1 MSINWEAIK
10 KNAKKKDEQQYEA
23 MKKDVSKTAQ
33 KSVGEKGSLVTM
45 PKVSGNVGS
54 EERTGAAP
62 SQPVAEN
69 VQDGEQRGFFDRAG
83 DTLRGTVSRQESGY
97 AGALEKLTAGLGRV
111 GSWIQDRK
119 DEQQA
124 EQDRQYLAKYQQ
136 DLADALAAGDEKA
149 AKTAQLRIN
158 SVKYRLKTNGDMGDY
173 YDQVNAE
180 AVQKLDAI
188 ADKKGAEA
196 DAAFRRAKDG
206 AGVLGGLAVD
216 AGSALADV
224 LGDAGANILVPGLGT
239 AGRVV
244 RGFGNASEAAEEK
257 GFGLGTQML
266 YGAGMAGIGEGVNR
280 LFGGNPILE
289 KATGKGALDDL
300 IMPTLGK
307 TLPGRMVKSGLGE
320 GIEEGTEDILDALY
334 QRVLLGEK
342 ADPFSWKETGYDAL
356 VGGIV
361 GGLTGISGPKLTDEN
376 GNWYDATGKK
386 NPGGSMVFGQ
396 NKSPDTASDGH
407 AAAPQD
413 TVAGSELSENRVSQI
428 RGRNNGKIEETV
440 RVPELRMPQ
449 LIDPMASTA
458 NKAAPNNTVQ
468 RIAEPDIMP
477 KLTRHDEG
485 QPSMG
490 RPFSGLSQKQREGKD
505 IMPKLSDPLAKP
517 SNPQINRSGLN
528 VDDDIMPKLDDGLG
542 AANVNSLNTDY
553 DRLQAQS
560 DSFHPEGANAARP
573 VDVPIRDFA
582 GQRVSKSASTVM
594 GAEAIPDSV
603 IPQLEQMVADGQLSY
618 ASKGDSAAINNARRL
633 VADNGFDGA
642 LERFRFAVT
651 SGKVSKDT
659 VVLGQTL
666 MNNAANAGDGKALAE
681 ILSLYQSLNT
691 NAGQAVQAASILRKL
706 SPEAQ
711 LYGIQKTVSSMNDN
725 LQKAQRDFPG
735 AEIDTA
741 LIDKFLAQTDQA
753 GRDAVMEEIYQNV
766 ADQVPSTWRDKW
778 NAWRYLAMLGNP
790 RTHIRNIVGNVGF
803 QPVRIVKDKIATA
816 MEAAFSAAGLNV
828 ERTKSFVVSP
838 ALYRA
843 AWNDYSNAAGVLGG
857 SKYDNVRG
865 EIQNR
870 RRVFNTGVLEAA
882 RKGNG
887 AALELED
894 AVFKRITYAD
904 ALAGYLQANG
914 VTAAQMESGQM
925 DSTLL
930 SRARDYAAQ
939 EALKATYQDSN
950 VISERTSR
958 IAKSMGIVGDAVM
971 PFQRTPANILSRAL
985 EYSPAGLIKSLTR
998 DLAKVKAGKMS
1009 ASQAMDNIA
1018 AGLTGSGL
1026 FGLGMH
1032 LFALGLVTGGQDSGE
1047 DDKWSSLLG
1056 HQGYALELP
1065 GGTSITLD
1073 WLAPES
1079 LPFFMG
1085 VEFMSAVGEDGFQT
1099 NDIIDA
1105 VKSVA
1110 NPMLELSMLQ
1120 GVNDLIES
1128 VQFAEDKPLMAIIPS
1143 VITSYFSQ
1151 AVPTLFGQLERS
1163 GESIRMTTYTDKNS
1177 SLHPDIQYAI
1187 GRASSRIPGLDYT
1200 QIPYIDA
1207 WGREEES
1214 GDLVERTVNNLL
1226 NPAYVSQVEVD
1237 DVERELQRLRDA
1249 TGETS
1254 VFPDRAERYITVD
1267 SERKDLTAKE
1277 YVSYAKA
1284 LGQER
1289 YNLIRQAISSPAYR
1303 TMSDS
1308 DKTRYID
1315 RIYDYSKQIAK
1326 SSVSG
1331 YTVDPWVENARN
1343 AQRDIRVSPVE
1354 YMALYEKY
1362 GSDIMCG
1369 NTYEKVKTAVSI
1381 GLTVDEYA
1389 DAKRGLDANKN
1400 GSVTQEEAQAYLDR
1414 QNFSQKQKADMWTL
1428 INKSW
1433 KKNPYK

>member
-1 MSINWEAIK
+1 MSINWEEIR
-10 KNAKKKDEQQYEA
+10 KNAEMKDAQQYA
-23 MKKDVSKTAQ
+23 SMKKDTLKTAPQIKTQTAVQPEEQRKAFEREVNRLNEQRRQAQVELDTDAMNRIDAQLKQLRADAGKQSLADRVGDVTGAWASSMVGTLANIAGTVNNVFHDPDYNRRQIAAAQ
-33 KSVGEKGSLVTM
+33 KTLETGRTSDGKVINEAQRKVLQESIARMQGEIHEWEAEDSTTNRLYKLSDTVSMESAKFKQSAKEGLGKVGEVAVDLGVLGGQLLTDVAANAMLPGSGLVLMGTRQFGGSAQEARQSGATLGQQLAYGAGSAA
-45 PKVSGNVGS
+45 VSVLTEKLGNIGGVFGKAYGSGVLDKAISKLAEKPAGKLIASALSEAS
-54 EERTGAAP
+54 EELLEAVA
-62 SQPVAEN
+62 QPLLQKMTYNPEAVYDA
-69 VQDGEQRGFFDRAG
+69 D
-83 DTLRGTVSRQESGY
+83 
-97 AGALEKLTAGLGRV
+97 
-111 GSWIQDRK
+111 W
-119 DEQQA
+119 
-124 EQDRQYLAKYQQ
+124 
-136 DLADALAAGDEKA
+136 LADALYSAALG
-149 AKTAQLRIN
+149 
-158 SVKYRLKTNGDMGDY
+158 
-173 YDQVNAE
+173 
-180 AVQKLDAI
+180 
-188 ADKKGAEA
+188 
-196 DAAFRRAKDG
+196 
-206 AGVLGGLAVD
+206 GVLGGVGAAVSPSTYRANTQSTGKQVQGVD
-216 AGSALADV
+216 ATSPNAVRDAD
-224 LGDAGANILVPGLGT
+224 
-239 AGRVV
+239 
-244 RGFGNASEAAEEK
+244 
-257 GFGLGTQML
+257 
-266 YGAGMAGIGEGVNR
+266 
-280 LFGGNPILE
+280 
-289 KATGKGALDDL
+289 
-300 IMPTLGK
+300 
-307 TLPGRMVKSGLGE
+307 
-320 GIEEGTEDILDALY
+320 
-334 QRVLLGEK
+334 
-342 ADPFSWKETGYDAL
+342 
-356 VGGIV
+356 
-361 GGLTGISGPKLTDEN
+361 
-376 GNWYDATGKK
+376 
-386 NPGGSMVFGQ
+386 
-396 NKSPDTASDGH
+396 
-407 AAAPQD
+407 
-413 TVAGSELSENRVSQI
+413 
-428 RGRNNGKIEETV
+428 
-440 RVPELRMPQ
+440 
-449 LIDPMASTA
+449 
-458 NKAAPNNTVQ
+458 
-468 RIAEPDIMP
+468 DIMP

-485 QPSMG
+485 
-490 RPFSGLSQKQREGKD
+490 RFSQEARRMVRDAEDIIVPKLTDENGEVWNPVPQKSSD
-505 IMPKLSDPLAKP
+505 IVMPKLTRHDEGEFSVDRRFSESAPNPRNGMELRMPKLTDPLVETAG
-517 SNPQINRSGLN
+517 PQTNQSRMPAA
-528 VDDDIMPKLDDGLG
+528 VDDIIMPKLDDGLG

-573 VDVPIRDFA
+573 VDVPTRDFA

-603 IPQLEQMVADGQLSY
+603 IPQIEQMVADGQLSY
-618 ASKGDSAAINNARRL
+618 TRKGDSAAINNARRL

-642 LERFRFAVT
+642 LERFRSAVT

-828 ERTKSFVVSP
+828 ERTKSFMVSP

-843 AWNDYSNAAGVLGG
+843 AWNDYSNASGVLGG

-914 VTAAQMESGQM
+914 VTAAQMESGQI

-958 IAKSMGIVGDAVM
+958 IAKSMGVVGDAVM

-1032 LFALGLVTGGQDSGE
+1032 LFALGLVTGGQDGSE

-1073 WLAPES
+1073 WLAPEA

-1110 NPMLELSMLQ
+1110 NPMLEMSMLQ

-1128 VQFAEDKPLMAIIPS
+1128 VQFAEEQPLMAIIPS

-1163 GESIRMTTYTDKNS
+1163 GESVRMTTYTDKNS

-1187 GRASSRIPGLDYT
+1187 GRASSRIPGLDYA

-1254 VFPDRAERYITVD
+1254 VFPDRVERYITVD
-1267 SERKDLTAKE
+1267 GERKDLTAKE

-1308 DKTRYID
+1308 DRTRYID

-1331 YTVDPWVENARN
+1331 YTVAPWVENARN